1 MELVVIIYGIAWII
15 VLLYLL
21 YIHFT
26 EKDKLFRRDN
36 WKLSLFVITFAPI
49 IFLVMLLCIPISC
62 IWDRK
67 GKTDALKKEER
78 EREMEKEQVKKNR
91 LLKISKNAMIL
102 WWMQL

>member
-36 WKLSLFVITFAPI
+36 
-49 IFLVMLLCIPISC
+49 
-62 IWDRK
+62 
-67 GKTDALKKEER
+67 
-78 EREMEKEQVKKNR
+78 
-91 LLKISKNAMIL
+91 
-102 WWMQL
+102 